1 MLKRF
6 LAILAIVAMMGIT
19 MGCNPPEDAG
29 EQPGQQQQ
37 QQGGGSS
44 GGSGGSGGGGGGG
57 F

>member
-29 EQPGQQQQ
+29 EQPGGGQQPGQQQQ
-37 QQGGGSS
+37 P
-44 GGSGGSGGGGGGG
+44 GGGGGGSY
-57 F
+57 

>member
-6 LAILAIVAMMGIT
+6 LAIVAIVAMMGIT

-37 QQGGGSS
+37 QGGGS
-44 GGSGGSGGGGGGG
+44 SGGSGGGGGGG
-57 F
+57 GF

>member
-29 EQPGQQQQ
+29 EQPGEQQQQ
-37 QQGGGSS
+37 EGGGSS
-44 GGSGGSGGGGGGG
+44 GGGGG